1 MHHIISNDVTK
12 VHHFNLLFGILDIP
26 SELGAKVKAS
36 PSRLRVFPSADE
48 AADGSFFGDRLD
60 RFCFLFETN
69 RPEACERLKAGRF
82 PFNDDSSMVVF
93 FLRVD
98 DPPEENLKDPI
109 GSEVINSSCGG
120 AHKVKQRNRETKL
133 VLSIVEQATVFVW
146 LRDLNGIPL
155 PTNKPRAGSG
165 GGTSASNIM
174 TKPAWVDHHLVF
186 ILKSIAS
193 QSGVKLESSTD
204 SLRAK
209 AVRLVNGWRQDML
222 ANGSEKVDHADRFAV
237 WRSSPYGKLWL
248 NGDYRAPLRPFS
260 PCLARSGSSKASST
274 EIARHE

>member
-1 MHHIISNDVTK
+1 MLNRLEVHHVISNDVTK
-12 VHHFNLLFGILDIP
+12 VYHFNLLFGILDIP

-48 AADGSFFGDRLD
+48 AVDESFFGDRLD

-146 LRDLNGIPL
+146 YSSSYQQASCWIRGRDISEQHNDQ
-155 PTNKPRAGSG
+155 TRMG
-165 GGTSASNIM
+165 GPPPSVYFEEHSVAFRCKT
-174 TKPAWVDHHLVF
+174 
-186 ILKSIAS
+186 
-193 QSGVKLESSTD
+193 
-204 SLRAK
+204 
-209 AVRLVNGWRQDML
+209 
-222 ANGSEKVDHADRFAV
+222 
-237 WRSSPYGKLWL
+237 
-248 NGDYRAPLRPFS
+248 
-260 PCLARSGSSKASST
+260 
-274 EIARHE
+274 